1 MRKGRS
7 LQLGIG
13 ENEVNLSPLIDMIF
27 ILLIFFIVAS
37 VFVEEPFKKI
47 NRVKTIIQ
55 EPLISSSMILAISAE
70 NEVIYGQDL
79 ISSENLQSLFE
90 RVVKK
95 NKRPL
100 LIQVD
105 ESSNTDV
112 LIQVLKQA
120 KLSGVKAQIATTN

>member
-1 MRKGRS
+1 MRKVRS

-90 RVVKK
+90 RVLKK

-112 LIQVLKQA
+112 LIQILKQA

>member
-1 MRKGRS
+1 MRKVRS

-90 RVVKK
+90 RVLKK

>member
-112 LIQVLKQA
+112 LIQILKQA
-120 KLSGVKAQIATTN
+120 KLSGVKVQIATTN

>member
-112 LIQVLKQA
+112 LIQILKQA

>member
-55 EPLISSSMILAISAE
+55 EPLNSSSMILAISA
-70 NEVIYGQDL
+70 
-79 ISSENLQSLFE
+79 
-90 RVVKK
+90 
-95 NKRPL
+95 
-100 LIQVD
+100 
-105 ESSNTDV
+105 
-112 LIQVLKQA
+112 
-120 KLSGVKAQIATTN
+120 

>member
-1 MRKGRS
+1 
-7 LQLGIG
+7 
-13 ENEVNLSPLIDMIF
+13 LSPLIDMIF

-112 LIQVLKQA
+112 LIQILKQA

>member
-1 MRKGRS
+1 MRKVRS

-90 RVVKK
+90 RVLKK
-95 NKRPL
+95 IRDL
-100 LIQVD
+100 F
-105 ESSNTDV
+105 
-112 LIQVLKQA
+112 
-120 KLSGVKAQIATTN
+120 

>member
-55 EPLISSSMILAISAE
+55 EPLISSSMILAISAD

-90 RVVKK
+90 RVLKK

>member
-90 RVVKK
+90 RVLKK